1 MAKTLQK
8 NIRITSERWDSTET
22 AATEPGV
29 TANQLLAELAMEAV
43 GRRQWLR
50 TVHEVSLLRSS
61 MFTAQAMVR
70 DTIAARREHKV
81 EEIRRNI
88 FTAVPELPGEPAKPT
103 LESTDSPS
111 EPCSK

>member
-8 NIRITSERWDSTET
+8 NIRIRSERWDRTET

-43 GRRQWLR
+43 GRREWLR
-50 TVHEVSLLRSS
+50 TVYEVSLLRFS

-70 DTIAARREHKV
+70 DMIAAGREHKV
-81 EEIRRNI
+81 EEI
-88 FTAVPELPGEPAKPT
+88 
-103 LESTDSPS
+103 
-111 EPCSK
+111 